1 MRKPHLL
8 IAFFVLSHSMY
19 AQTNGIAEK
28 QIDSLFAKYNQLTSG
43 VAVAVV
49 KDGKVVLSKGYGMAN
64 LEYDIPVTPRTVFYV
79 ASVSKQFT
87 AFSIYLLE
95 KRGKLSFED
104 DIRKY
109 IPELPDYS
117 KTIRIKHL
125 LAHTSGIKDQLAL
138 LTLAGWRMDDVMTT
152 EQILK
157 ILSRQKELNFE
168 TGSQYSYSNSG
179 YTLLAEIVARI
190 TGKSF
195 AQFTKEEI
203 FQPLGMN
210 NTLFYDDH
218 EQIVKNTAYS
228 YELKNGQ
235 YKKMNLNYS
244 NVGPAGVFT
253 TVEDLCNW
261 TKNFEQPKVGDKE
274 IIDRFNQS
282 STFDNGQ
289 RVLFSIVDGDSSFHS
304 KGQFTRNYRG
314 VGVYNH
320 SGHLAGFRSFL
331 MRMPDKHLSIITL
344 SNDEHN
350 EAFKNANSISEFYL
364 KNELKSKPAVSN
376 TIVNKPSDSAYK
388 SNSNQLQ
395 ELEGRFYNEELNTD
409 YNAKVTNGKLFL
421 YHTRLRDVELA
432 ETGKDQFSGTIEFP
446 IGIDFVRDNDS
457 QITGLRISNFGAKNV
472 LFKKM

>member
-8 IAFFVLSHSMY
+8 IALFVLSHSVY
-19 AQTNGIAEK
+19 AQTNKIAEK
-28 QIDSLFAKYNQLTSG
+28 QTDSLFAKYNQLTSG

-64 LEYDIPVTPRTVFYV
+64 LEYDIPVTPRTLFYV

-168 TGSQYSYSNSG
+168 TGTQYSYSNSG

-218 EQIVKNTAYS
+218 EKIVKNTAYS
-228 YELKNGQ
+228 YEIKNGQ

-244 NVGPAGVFT
+244 NVGPTGVFT

-261 TKNFEQPKVGDKE
+261 TKNFEQPKVGDRE
-274 IIDRFNQS
+274 TIDRFNQS

-289 RVLFSIVDGDSSFHS
+289 RVLFSIIDGDSSFHS

-320 SGHLAGFRSFL
+320 SGHLAGYRSFL

-344 SNDEHN
+344 SNDEHY

-364 KNELKSKPAVSN
+364 KNELKPKPAVSSAV
-376 TIVNKPSDSAYK
+376 VNKPSEVAYK

-409 YNAKVTNGKLFL
+409 YKAKVTNGKLFL

-432 ETGKDQFSGTIEFP
+432 ETGKDQFSGVIEFP
-446 IGIDFVRDNDS
+446 VGIDFVRDNDS